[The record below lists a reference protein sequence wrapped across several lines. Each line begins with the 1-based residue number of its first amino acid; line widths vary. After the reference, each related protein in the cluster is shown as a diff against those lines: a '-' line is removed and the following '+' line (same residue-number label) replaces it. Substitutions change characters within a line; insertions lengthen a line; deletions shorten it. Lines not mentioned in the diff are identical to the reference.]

1 MGNILKFNKKLRGSL
16 KRKVIFQLGVMV
28 NDFNSSTRKAETGGF
43 KFEAS
48 VIFTEFQ
55 CSQGYIMRPCLKKR
69 QWDRTWEVFAAATRS
84 WGRGE

>member
-43 KFEAS
+43 LSLRLAWYTK
-48 VIFTEFQ
+48 
-55 CSQGYIMRPCLKKR
+55 
-69 QWDRTWEVFAAATRS
+69 
-84 WGRGE
+84 